1 MPEEKKG
8 SPEDEEETLQRKNAN
23 PVPWVLYALRPRRRS
38 SGKGNNQL
46 LKPHDNEKK
55 ILARSPL
62 DKIPIAAAVSPRPKG
77 AAGAETAPLQLK
89 LRIIARRPTG
99 ERLVGSLFF
108 LSGNRVR
115 TASGISQE

>member
-1 MPEEKKG
+1 LPEEKKG

-23 PVPWVLYALRPRRRS
+23 PVPGALYALRPRRPS

-62 DKIPIAAAVSPRPKG
+62 DKIPIAAAVSPRS
-77 AAGAETAPLQLK
+77 
-89 LRIIARRPTG
+89 RRFRWRRRPG
-99 ERLVGSLFF
+99 RYNLLVVEAVVSI
-108 LSGNRVR
+108 
-115 TASGISQE
+115 A

>member
-1 MPEEKKG
+1 LPEEKKG

-23 PVPWVLYALRPRRRS
+23 PVPWALYALRPRRRS

-62 DKIPIAAAVSPRPKG
+62 DKIPIAAAVSPRSRRFRWRPG
-77 AAGAETAPLQLK
+77 PGRYNLLVEEAVVS
-89 LRIIARRPTG
+89 IA
-99 ERLVGSLFF
+99 
-108 LSGNRVR
+108 
-115 TASGISQE
+115 

>member
-1 MPEEKKG
+1 LPEEKKG

-23 PVPWVLYALRPRRRS
+23 PVPWALYALRPRRRS

-62 DKIPIAAAVSPRPKG
+62 DKIPIAAPVFPRPGKV
-77 AAGAETAPLQLK
+77 GAEDSRYKGTRQRLNRAFSAPLVVF
-89 LRIIARRPTG
+89 A
-99 ERLVGSLFF
+99 
-108 LSGNRVR
+108 
-115 TASGISQE
+115 